1 MLGLVGCF
9 FVLRL
14 VSSGV
19 SLLGCFYGFPML
31 VAFVHLFIVGLVL
44 FLDLFL
50 FMLASME
57 RYADG
62 VFRALC
68 FRHGAD
74 LTFTEMTHVESLL
87 NRNKGSLE
95 KVRAKDATPV
105 QVQVLTSSEA
115 KFERFLSGFLPFE
128 GFMGFNL
135 NLSCPS
141 RDVIRRG
148 KGAAMV
154 KRGARTQRL
163 VSLIRDFGFPV
174 SVKIRLGLNRF
185 EKDNRL
191 YLNSIRGVDPDFFV
205 VHAKHA
211 GQGSDEAEDYS
222 VFPVCVEEAGGV
234 PVIAN
239 GGIDSVEKVRL
250 LLGMGVGGVMMG
262 RAALA
267 DPAVFNLFKNELGI
281 NVPAKVVPGVDELRA
296 EYGLIYDMLGGDEG
310 YRRNFHRALGRKS
323 GVRY

>member
-1 MLGLVGCF
+1 MGFRWWLGVFLLVGV
-9 FVLRL
+9 VL
-14 VSSGV
+14 
-19 SLLGCFYGFPML
+19 F
-31 VAFVHLFIVGLVL
+31 LVL
-44 FLDLFL
+44 FS

-57 RYADG
+57 RYSDG

-74 LTFTEMTHVESLL
+74 LGFTEMTHVESLL
-87 NRNKGSLE
+87 RGNRGSLL
-95 KVRAKDATPV
+95 KVRALDDTPV
-105 QVQVLTSSEA
+105 QVQVLSSSEA
-115 KFERFLSGFLPFE
+115 KFERFLSGFTPFD

-154 KRGARTQRL
+154 KRGAKVQRL
-163 VSLIRDFGFPV
+163 VSLIRDFGFGV
-174 SVKIRLGLNRF
+174 SVKIRLGLNGF
-185 EKDNRL
+185 EKDNKL
-191 YLNSIRGVDPDFFV
+191 YLNSVRGVDPDFFV
-205 VHAKHA
+205 VHAKHG

-222 VFPVCVEEAGGV
+222 VFPEIVGEARGI

-239 GGIDSVEKVRL
+239 GGVDSVEKVRVL
-250 LLGMGVGGVMMG
+250 MGMGVGGVMMG

-267 DPAVFNLFKNELGI
+267 NPAVFDYYKNELGV
-281 NVPAKVVPGVDELRA
+281 NDPVKVVPGVDELRA
-296 EYGLIYDMLGGDEG
+296 EYGLIFDMLGGDER
-310 YRRNFHRALGRKS
+310 YRRNFHRVLGKTG